1 MESQS
6 ETGRTKNTGAL
17 ERRTFS
23 SASLARFF
31 TSTFRFLAS
40 LKLAVV
46 VMIGLTLAMI
56 AATFIEAETDT
67 ATAQYYI
74 YRAIWFYGL
83 LFLLGVN
90 IFVVAVSRWPW
101 RRHHAAFLL
110 AHAGILLL
118 LAGSW
123 VTYQYGID
131 GMMRIEE
138 NQQSGIV
145 EVNEPQ
151 LVFSEGDRVR
161 TVPVRWVP
169 PGTPWRPLNIKDY
182 ALRVEEFLTH
192 AEADYEMIA
201 AEAAERSAPAVHVL
215 VQGGFMRIRQEYW
228 LWAGDPSWS
237 VIQAGPALF
246 TIGAG
251 DTFADL
257 SKSRL
262 PLSPMGPGVR
272 LDLRVDAQGRGFFK
286 ARNSEGKEVAGSFE
300 KGQVLQ
306 PGWKGGVTVTVL
318 EVIPRATSQVS
329 YKPSKIQYGNQAPP
343 SAIRISAGDKHE
355 ASMWL
360 GLGDRA
366 TLTLQERQVTVAYLP
381 KRYQLPYSLQ
391 LNRFQID
398 YYKGT
403 RNPSSFAS
411 DVTVLDPSHE
421 QVALREFPIRISMN
435 EPLHHRDLTF
445 YQSSYEQG
453 EPRPTVSIL
462 SVNRD
467 PGRPTKYAGSILLVA
482 GVILLFAEKLK
493 KSRKV
498 RARPDLAK
506 STSMLQQEQG

>member
-6 ETGRTKNTGAL
+6 ETGRVKNTGAL
-17 ERRTFS
+17 ERLS
-23 SASLARFF
+23 SLLTSL
-31 TSTFRFLAS
+31 FRFLAS

-46 VMIGLTLAMI
+46 VMTGLTVAMI
-56 AATFIEAETDT
+56 AATIIEAETDT
-67 ATAQYYI
+67 ATAQYHI
-74 YRAIWFYGL
+74 YRAVWFYGL

-101 RRHHAAFLL
+101 KRHHTAFLL

-138 NQQSGIV
+138 DRQSSIV
-145 EVNEPQ
+145 ELNEPQ
-151 LVFSEGDRVR
+151 LVFSEEDRVR
-161 TVPVRWVP
+161 SFPIRWIP
-169 PGTPWRPLNIKDY
+169 PGVKWSPLAIKDY
-182 ALRVEEFLTH
+182 SLRVDEFLTH
-192 AEADYEMIA
+192 ADPDFKMISADE
-201 AEAAERSAPAVHVL
+201 AERSSPAVKVL

-228 LWAGDPSWS
+228 LWAGDPAWS

-246 TIGAG
+246 TLASGSE
-251 DTFADL
+251 FVDL
-257 SKSRL
+257 TKMRAA
-262 PLSPMGPGVR
+262 PQAMGPGVR
-272 LDLRVDAQGRGFFK
+272 LDLRWDAKKGGQFR
-286 ARNSEGKEVAGSFE
+286 ARNSEGKEVAGAFQ
-300 KGQVLQ
+300 KGQVLE

-318 EVIPRATSQVS
+318 DVIPKAVSQVS

-343 SAIRISAGDKHE
+343 SAIRISAGEKYE

-366 TLTLQERQVTVAYLP
+366 TLTLQDRQVTVAYLP
-381 KRYQLPYSLQ
+381 KRYQLPYSLK

-403 RNPSSFAS
+403 RNPASFAS
-411 DVTVLDPSHE
+411 EVTVLDPGNEAPS
-421 QVALREFPIRISMN
+421 LREFPIRISMN

-445 YQSSYEQG
+445 YQSSYEPG
-453 EPRPTVSIL
+453 EPRPTVSIF

-467 PGRPTKYAGSILLVA
+467 PGRATKYAGSLLLVA

-493 KSRKV
+493 KAKKRQL
-498 RARPDLAK
+498 RAGVSERAV
-506 STSMLQQEQG
+506 SSLQQEQV